1 MITRRQLYEWTLFA
15 LIALAFCLLL
25 SLRPIPSAGSDND
38 TGRYVQD
45 LHQYCTG
52 SVDEKL
58 ANKEISYAMFYAVTS
73 PACLTKT
80 DGVFLFEVAAF
91 LPLMFLLFAKWKNG
105 TFLWASSLMFSVFGL
120 ELMTNAMRQGFATL
134 LFFGAIALLQRH
146 RVMALLLGLIAV
158 AAHTSVL
165 AFFPFLLWISGVR
178 LSKKMMLAGGA
189 ILLSLGISVLLA
201 FQSQLIEF
209 IQAMDGLRATY
220 SLIYADE
227 LKSSFILFMVLP
239 LYWVYGVRWLH
250 EKENI
255 SSAEKKAVI
264 YSTLLLLASYF
275 VFSYITYRFA
285 IFAVALQVFL
295 VTRSEKPGLVTGGYV
310 FIGLLAHLFVMLT
323 ISNHFAVLI
332 DG

>member
-1 MITRRQLYEWTLFA
+1 MITRRQLFEWTLFA

-38 TGRYVQD
+38 TGRYVQG
-45 LHQYCTG
+45 LHEYCAG
-52 SVDEKL
+52 SVEEKL
-58 ANKEISYAMFYAVTS
+58 LNKKISSELFYAATS
-73 PACLTKT
+73 PACLVKS
-80 DGVFLFEVAAF
+80 DGLFLFEVAAF
-91 LPLMFLLFAKWKNG
+91 LPLMLLLFAKWKNG

-120 ELMTNAMRQGFATL
+120 ELMTNAMRQGFAML
-134 LFFGAIALLQRH
+134 LFFGAIALLH
-146 RVMALLLGLIAV
+146 RNRVAALLLGLIAV

-189 ILLSLGISVLLA
+189 ILLSLGIFVLLA
-201 FQSQLIEF
+201 FYAHIIEF
-209 IQAMDGLRATY
+209 FQTLDALRTTY

-227 LKSSFILFMVLP
+227 LKTSFILFIVLP
-239 LYWVYGVRWLH
+239 LYWIYGMRWLH
-250 EKENI
+250 EKENL
-255 SSAEKKAVI
+255 SRDEKKAVI

-285 IFAVALQVFL
+285 IFAVALQIFL
-295 VTRSEKPGLVTGGYV
+295 AARSERPGLAVGGYV